1 MSNKVR
7 RVPEICATPRISA
20 DVARKLRELAERYET
35 AEFSD
40 GDPSCVLKRY
50 TAVAD
55 VECAA
60 FIAAVLAFGRRDQ
73 FLPKIASIFEEADRH
88 GGPEKWLRS
97 GNFRSFGAVSDSVGA
112 ASCEGAGASSCSTRA
127 VSCATSATASTADKK
142 HVGTDGGDSSGKTG
156 THDGDKKFYRFY
168 SYSDMTALFARLHD
182 ILEEY
187 GTLGNSV
194 KTLYERAPAAECASL
209 QADSTTAHREQPAPT
224 ERRSLPQTPAERLL
238 FALEAAFSGCR
249 VVPQGKTSAAK
260 RLCMFL
266 RWMVRRDSP
275 VDTGLWS
282 WAQPKDLIIPL
293 DTHVLQESVKMGLL
307 PEKAGA
313 TLKTAL
319 TLTSELKEIWPDDPC
334 RGDFA
339 LFGLGVDAP

>member
-1 MSNKVR
+1 MSCNVR
-7 RVPEICATPRISA
+7 NVPEDVGRDPVCAGHITA

-35 AEFSD
+35 AEFSN

-50 TAVAD
+50 TSVAD

-60 FIAAVLAFGRRDQ
+60 FIAAALAFGRRDQ
-73 FLPKIASIFEEADRH
+73 FLPKTASIFEEADRY

-97 GNFRSFGAVSDSVGA
+97 GNYSSFGARTTSAAGGACAGSA
-112 ASCEGAGASSCSTRA
+112 ASFGAGSAPAPVADSDKRRA
-127 VSCATSATASTADKK
+127 ANA
-142 HVGTDGGDSSGKTG
+142 
-156 THDGDKKFYRFY
+156 KFYRFY

-182 ILEEY
+182 ILERH
-187 GTLGNSV
+187 GTLGNCV
-194 KTLYERAPAAECASL
+194 KTMYERSTAESAAASR
-209 QADSTTAHREQPAPT
+209 TQPAPT
-224 ERRSLPQTPAERLL
+224 ERRTLPQTPAERLL

-282 WAQPKDLIIPL
+282 WAQPKNLIIPL

-319 TLTSELKEIWPDDPC
+319 TLTAELKEIWPDDPC

-339 LFGLGVDAP
+339 LFGLGVGQ

>member
-1 MSNKVR
+1 MNDS
-7 RVPEICATPRISA
+7 RVSSIPAET
-20 DVARKLRELAERYET
+20 ARKLRELAERYET
-35 AEFSD
+35 ADFSD

-60 FIAAVLAFGRRDQ
+60 FIAAALAFGRRDQ

-88 GGPEKWLRS
+88 GGPENWLRS
-97 GNFRSFGAVSDSVGA
+97 GNYASFGAAVCGGRGTGGNGESPRS
-112 ASCEGAGASSCSTRA
+112 GAGEHSGADLRK
-127 VSCATSATASTADKK
+127 TSAPATLT
-142 HVGTDGGDSSGKTG
+142 GGDKRCAANA
-156 THDGDKKFYRFY
+156 KFYRFY

-182 ILEEY
+182 ILERH
-187 GTLGNSV
+187 GTLGNCV
-194 KTLYERAPAAECASL
+194 KTLYERTTAECAAASR
-209 QADSTTAHREQPAPT
+209 AQPAPT
-224 ERRSLPQTPAERLL
+224 ERRTSPQTPAERLL

-249 VVPQGKTSAAK
+249 IVPQGKTSAAK

-275 VDTGLWS
+275 VDTGLWN

-334 RGDFA
+334 KGDFA
-339 LFGLGVDAP
+339 LFGLGVGQ

>member
-1 MSNKVR
+1 MNDSGVR
-7 RVPEICATPRISA
+7 CGKKKTDSGEVLRHVPEKT
-20 DVARKLRELAERYET
+20 ARKLRELAERYET
-35 AEFSD
+35 ASFSD
-40 GDPSCVLKRY
+40 GDPSFILKRY
-50 TAVAD
+50 KAVAD
-55 VECAA
+55 VECSA
-60 FIAAVLAFGRRDQ
+60 FVAAVLAFGRRDQ
-73 FLPKIASIFEEADRH
+73 FLPKIERIFAEADRH
-88 GGPEKWLRS
+88 GGPEKWLKSGSYASFSATDSGGTGGNGDSPRS
-97 GNFRSFGAVSDSVGA
+97 G
-112 ASCEGAGASSCSTRA
+112 AGSHAKSSA
-127 VSCATSATASTADKK
+127 
-142 HVGTDGGDSSGKTG
+142 
-156 THDGDKKFYRFY
+156 DKKFYRFY
-168 SYSDMTALFARLHD
+168 SYSDMICLFARLAE
-182 ILEEY
+182 ILEKY
-187 GTLGNSV
+187 GTLGNCIRQ
-194 KTLYERAPAAECASL
+194 LYERATTECATELHPS
-209 QADSTTAHREQPAPT
+209 QSATDRASPAPT
-224 ERRSLPQTPAERLL
+224 DRRSLPSAPAERLL

-275 VDTGLWS
+275 VDTGLWD

-339 LFGLGVDAP
+339 LFGLGVDAPHD

>member
-1 MSNKVR
+1 MSDSRVSGVR
-7 RVPEICATPRISA
+7 CVPEERPCGSDKVQHVPD
-20 DVARKLRELAERYET
+20 DVARKLRELAECYET

-50 TAVAD
+50 STVAD

-73 FLPKIASIFEEADRH
+73 FLPKIACIFEEADRH
-88 GGPEKWLRS
+88 GGPEKWLLS
-97 GNFRSFGAVSDSVGA
+97 GNYSSFGAGVSDCSTNCAALSENAEGA
-112 ASCEGAGASSCSTRA
+112 AGEVPRANCE
-127 VSCATSATASTADKK
+127 
-142 HVGTDGGDSSGKTG
+142 
-156 THDGDKKFYRFY
+156 KKFYRFY
-168 SYSDMTALFARLHD
+168 SYSDMTALFMRLHE
-182 ILEEY
+182 ILEKH
-187 GTLGNSV
+187 GTLGNCV
-194 KTLYERAPAAECASL
+194 KTLYERALTAECADAP
-209 QADSTTAHREQPAPT
+209 QTDSTAA
-224 ERRSLPQTPAERLL
+224 AERLL

-249 VVPQGKTSAAK
+249 VVPQGKNSAAK

-275 VDTGLWS
+275 VDTGLWN

-307 PEKAGA
+307 PEKASA

-334 RGDFA
+334 KGDFA
-339 LFGLGVDAP
+339 LFGLGVGQ